1 VLRVLVVDLERGWRG
16 GQSQALLLLKGLRAR
31 GHEAELLSVRG
42 AALPERARVAGIPV
56 HETPAS
62 GRRLGAALRL
72 RRLLR
77 EKTFDVLHANE
88 PHALTAAWLAG
99 AHRRTPVVAARRV
112 AYPIAT
118 SPIARARYVAARRII
133 AVSEFV
139 ARSVADSGLPPSV
152 IRVVYDGVNLPPLAT
167 DDSRRRSRERW
178 SVAGDEPL
186 IGCVG
191 YLLPEKGQEFLLR
204 ALPDIRAR
212 FGNCRLL
219 LVGDGP
225 ERPHLERLADQL
237 GVRTAVHF
245 AGLVKD
251 LDEVY
256 QALDVFVFPSL
267 AEPLGS
273 SLLMAMAAGL
283 PAVAVA
289 SGAVPE
295 VIESEVSGLLVSRP
309 EISEIAASVIRL
321 LADSQLAARLGLR
334 AREVICE
341 RFTADRMVEET
352 VRVYNELASRA

>member
-1 VLRVLVVDLERGWRG
+1 MDLEREWRG
-16 GQSQALLLLKGLRAR
+16 GQSQALLLLQGLRTR

-42 AALPERARVAGIPV
+42 AALAERAKASGIAV
-56 HETPAS
+56 HEAPTS
-62 GRRLGAALRL
+62 GRRLGAVLRL

-77 EKTFDVLHANE
+77 ATRFDLLHANE

-99 AHRRTPVVAARRV
+99 AHRRMPVVAARRV

-118 SPIARARYVAARRII
+118 GPIARARYVAARRII

-139 ARSVADSGLPPSV
+139 ARSVTDSGLPADT
-152 IRVVYDGVNLPPLAT
+152 IRVVYDGVKVPPLT
-167 DDSRRRSRERW
+167 SEDSRQQAREHWGLTR
-178 SVAGDEPL
+178 DEPL

-204 ALPDIRAR
+204 ALPEIRAH
-212 FGNCRLL
+212 FANCRLL

-225 ERPHLERLADQL
+225 ERPRLERLADQV

-256 QALDVFVFPSL
+256 KALDVFVFPSL

-283 PAVAVA
+283 PVVAVA

-295 VIESEVSGLLVSRP
+295 VIESEVSGLLVPHPDHRK
-309 EISEIAASVIRL
+309 IAASVVRL
-321 LADSQLAARLGLR
+321 ITDSELAARLGLR
-334 AREVICE
+334 ARAVICE
-341 RFTADRMVEET
+341 KFSADRMVEET
-352 VRVYNELASRA
+352 VRVYNELASRV

>member
-1 VLRVLVVDLERGWRG
+1 MLRVLLVDLERGWRG
-16 GQSQALLLLKGLRAR
+16 GQSQALLLLQGLRAR
-31 GHEAELLSVRG
+31 GHEVELLSVHG
-42 AALPERARVAGIPV
+42 AALAERAKAAGIAV
-56 HETPAS
+56 HEAPTS

-77 EKTFDVLHANE
+77 EKRFDVLHANE
-88 PHALTAAWLAG
+88 PHALTACWLTG
-99 AHRRTPVVAARRV
+99 AHRGIPVAAARRV
-112 AYPIAT
+112 AYPIGR
-118 SPIARARYVAARRII
+118 SPIARARYLAARRII

-139 ARSVADSGLPPSV
+139 ARSVADSGLPSSA

-167 DDSRRRSRERW
+167 GDSRQRARERW
-178 SVAGDEPL
+178 GVTGDGPL

-212 FGNCRLL
+212 FANCRLL
-219 LVGDGP
+219 LVGDGS
-225 ERPHLERLADQL
+225 ERAHLERLADEL

-245 AGLVKD
+245 AGIVKE

-256 QALDVFVFPSL
+256 NALDVFVFPSL

-283 PAVAVA
+283 PVVAVA

-295 VIESEVSGLLVSRP
+295 VIESEVSGLLVSRSDQ
-309 EISEIAASVIRL
+309 SEIAVAVMRL
-321 LADSQLAARLGLR
+321 ITDSELAARIGLH
-334 AREVICE
+334 AREVIRE

-352 VRVYNELASRA
+352 VRVYNELAARA

>member
-1 VLRVLVVDLERGWRG
+1 
-16 GQSQALLLLKGLRAR
+16 LLQGLRAR

-42 AALPERARVAGIPV
+42 AALAERAKAAGMAV
-56 HETPAS
+56 HEAPAS

-77 EKTFDVLHANE
+77 KTRFDVLHANE
-88 PHALTAAWLAG
+88 PHALTACWLAG
-99 AHRRTPVVAARRV
+99 AHRRIPLVAARRV

-118 SPIARARYVAARRII
+118 SPIARARYLAARRII

-139 ARSVADSGLPPSV
+139 ARSVANSGLPPSA
-152 IRVVYDGVNLPPLAT
+152 IRVVYDGVNVPPLAT
-167 DDSRRRSRERW
+167 DDSRRQARQRW
-178 SVAGDEPL
+178 SMTGDGPL

-212 FGNCRLL
+212 FANCRLL
-219 LVGDGP
+219 LVGDGH

-237 GVRTAVHF
+237 GVRTTVHF

-251 LDEVY
+251 LDDVY
-256 QALDVFVFPSL
+256 KALDVFVFPSL

-283 PAVAVA
+283 PTVAVA

-295 VIESEVSGLLVSRP
+295 VIESEVSGLLVPRADQN
-309 EISEIAASVIRL
+309 EIAAAVIRL
-321 LADSQLAARLGLR
+321 IADSELAARLGLR

-341 RFTADRMVEET
+341 RFSADRMVEET
-352 VRVYNELASRA
+352 ARVYNELVSRV